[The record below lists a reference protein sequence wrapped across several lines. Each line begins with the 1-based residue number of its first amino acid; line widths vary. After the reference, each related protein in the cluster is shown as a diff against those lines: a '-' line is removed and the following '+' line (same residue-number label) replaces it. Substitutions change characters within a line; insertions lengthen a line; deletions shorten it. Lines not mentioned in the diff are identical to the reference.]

1 MTTSRPT
8 YIEYTPASEHSVY
21 FDAPIMHIFTR
32 KNDSVGEEPSFVA
45 PSPKRDSTIRST
57 TSLSNI
63 TPPERHLDEDTRSA
77 SAGVPGHL
85 PVPSFPEPTSE
96 LTPETAE
103 PEPKVRDEVLDST
116 PVAENSHQRTGSVR
130 SADFATLSPT
140 MGSTKKL
147 HKRRE
152 GSTSTATATD
162 PDSGYDSPSPRN
174 RAPSLKNADSMQP
187 LPVVWADGVDHG
199 PEDALELEKEHGQRS
214 RSVMSRTPT
223 NITDVRRSQSMRSYR
238 TAGTTFGDR
247 DYDGQNSIRTTPSGR
262 RTPSGTIG
270 RRKSMNGGSFA
281 NGAGTI
287 GPAAAA
293 DEDETRLFRA
303 RSVTAETSLTKK
315 QKVKLGKAESK
326 LSFCV

>member
-1 MTTSRPT
+1 MTTTRPT

-21 FDAPIMHIFTR
+21 FDAPIMHIFTKKR
-32 KNDSVGEEPSFVA
+32 DSVGDEPGFVA

-57 TSLSNI
+57 TSLSNVP
-63 TPPERHLDEDTRSA
+63 PPEQHPDEDMRSA

-85 PVPSFPEPTSE
+85 PIPTFPEPTPAPVSE
-96 LTPETAE
+96 AAQPGAKVSDTALA
-103 PEPKVRDEVLDST
+103 VA

-130 SADFATLSPT
+130 SSDFATLSPT
-140 MGSTKKL
+140 MSSTKKL

-187 LPVVWADGVDHG
+187 LPVVWADGAEHG
-199 PEDALELEKEHGQRS
+199 PDDALELDKQYVQRS
-214 RSVMSRTPT
+214 RSALSRTPT
-223 NITDVRRSQSMRSYR
+223 NNTDVRRSQSMRSYR

-247 DYDGQNSIRTTPSGR
+247 DYDGQESIRTTPSGR
-262 RTPSGTIG
+262 RTPGGTIG

-315 QKVKLGKAESK
+315 QRIRLGKAESEI
-326 LSFCV
+326 